1 MIATKGYGFTV
12 DDIDWS
18 CPADLEP
25 YAKAYELEIQHQDSQ
40 MYMMGMYNLSA
51 VTVAVERNLAGGK
64 SRAKYL
70 EKPMFELAKEREYR
84 EKNDRPEYDGMTA
97 EEKQKSELERAKNYF
112 NSLMKRF

>member
-1 MIATKGYGFTV
+1 MVTKGYRLTI

-25 YAKAYELEIQHQDSQ
+25 YAKAYELEMRHQDSL

-51 VTVAVERNLAGGK
+51 VTVAVERNLAGRK

-70 EKPMFELAKEREYR
+70 EKPIFELAKEKEY
-84 EKNDRPEYDGMTA
+84 EKKNDRPEYDGMSA
-97 EEKQKSELERAKNYF
+97 EEKQKAELERAKNYF

>member
-1 MIATKGYGFTV
+1 MNPHIINLLIKG
-12 DDIDWS
+12 
-18 CPADLEP
+18 
-25 YAKAYELEIQHQDSQ
+25 HQEKIKEQDCLAWLSGQ
-40 MYMMGMYNLSA
+40 YVLSA
-51 VTVAVERNLAGGK
+51 VTVGVERNLAGRK

-70 EKPMFELAKEREYR
+70 EKPMLELAKEREYR

>member
-1 MIATKGYGFTV
+1 
-12 DDIDWS
+12 
-18 CPADLEP
+18 
-25 YAKAYELEIQHQDSQ
+25 

-51 VTVAVERNLAGGK
+51 VTVAVERNLAGRK

-70 EKPMFELAKEREYR
+70 EKPILELVKEREYK
-84 EKNDRPEYDGMTA
+84 EKNDRPEYDGMTV

>member
-1 MIATKGYGFTV
+1 MTKGYGFTV

-18 CPADLEP
+18 CPVDLEP
-25 YAKAYELEIQHQDSQ
+25 YAKAYELEIQHQDSR

-51 VTVAVERNLAGGK
+51 VTVAVERNLAGRK

-70 EKPMFELAKEREYR
+70 EKPILELAKEREYK

-97 EEKQKSELERAKNYF
+97 EEKQKAELERAKSYL